1 MNDQDPSAQ
10 LRAHITKYR
19 SNNKLA
25 FQQLFFAFT
34 QWIAGFALYHYNIIP
49 ILVFFLIES
58 LSLLHMFMIYHDM
71 GHNSFFESASANAWG
86 EFFMQFFIITPV
98 DWSKKHKIHHGTSG
112 DLSKGPSEWNDT
124 IYFTSDQYFALSTP
138 LRIGYRIIR
147 DPFFFFTCI
156 PILNWFVKYRIPF
169 LEMLDR
175 AQHASKLGVIKNSIV
190 NTTGSVAVFY
200 SIWTIFGSHV
210 AIAYLLPIYMCTSIG
225 VALFHLQH
233 AFNPSYT
240 VRDEWNLRDSAIKG
254 SSILT
259 IPAWIKPWTMG
270 IEYHHIHHYSSIV
283 PGYLL
288 RKCHEE
294 APPDLWLG
302 TTVLTYQDMFN
313 SLFLTLYDESTGK
326 YVSFAEAEGLRK
338 QGVKPE

>member
-1 MNDQDPSAQ
+1 M
-10 LRAHITKYR
+10 Y
-19 SNNKLA
+19 
-25 FQQLFFAFT
+25 
-34 QWIAGFALYHYNIIP
+34 YNVIP
-49 ILVFFLIES
+49 VAVFLVMES
-58 LSLLHMFMIYHDM
+58 LCLIHMFMMYHDM
-71 GHNSFFESASANAWG
+71 GHNSFFESAVANSWG

-124 IYFTSDQYFALSTP
+124 IYFTTDEYYALSTP

-175 AQHASKLGVIKNSIV
+175 AQKASGLGVCKNSIV
-190 NTTGSVAVFY
+190 NTTGSVLVY
-200 SIWTIFGSHV
+200 YGVWTIFGSHV
-210 AIAYLLPIYMCTSIG
+210 AIPYLVCIYLCTSIG
-225 VALFHLQH
+225 VTLFHLQH

-259 IPAWIKPWTMG
+259 IPFFLKPWTMG
-270 IEYHHIHHYSSIV
+270 IEYHHIHHYSSLV

-294 APPDLWLG
+294 GNNNLWHG
-302 TTVLTYQDMFN
+302 TTVLSYKDMFE
-313 SLFLTLYDESTGK
+313 SIFYSLYDEPTGK
-326 YVSFAEAEGLRK
+326 YVTFSEAAELRK
-338 QGVKPE
+338 QRVKSK